1 MPDGITC
8 DNSEFMNYATDLDH
22 VPDGAGLNI
31 IKAVHV
37 SSRNIK
43 DGWREQLEGSETIP
57 HGSRAISY
65 DINGSA
71 VADSALDLLAGATGL
86 TGRSE
91 IVSEIGPRLNS
102 SQGPI
107 VGIVETGTPTIAPRG
122 YGAYQLEAEIPGFEA
137 GLAKAVGDVL

>member
-8 DNSEFMNYATDLDH
+8 DNSEFMNYATALDH
-22 VPDGAGLNI
+22 VPEGAGRNI
-31 IKAVHV
+31 VKAVHV

-43 DGWREQLEGSETIP
+43 DGWREQLEGAKNIP

-71 VADSALDLLAGATGL
+71 VADSAIDLLAGATSL

-91 IVSEIGPRLNS
+91 IVSEIGPRLS
-102 SQGPI
+102 SLQGSI
-107 VGIVETGTPTIAPRG
+107 VGLVEMGTPTIAPRG
-122 YGAYQLEAEIPGFEA
+122 YGTYQLEAEIPGFEA
-137 GLAKAVGDVL
+137 GLAKAVGEVL